1 MRIDGYY
8 WVKHPRYGWHV
19 GRVNHGNWFLPV
31 GDMSARYKDH
41 DFDQISSRIKNP
53 DEEAMA

>member
-19 GRVNHGNWFLPV
+19 GCLKYGKWLLPV
-31 GDMSARYKDH
+31 GDMSARYTDD
-41 DFDQISSRIKNP
+41 DFEQISSRIKNP
-53 DEEAMA
+53 DEEAL